1 MPLRHH
7 VSKGHRIAAVSL
19 AAACALPLAGCY
31 VLKQGYSVIK
41 YTHEAIPIKKLQNRP
56 DTPDSLREFLRLVG
70 EIRRFA
76 ADSIGLVR
84 NGNFST
90 YVNIDK
96 KYLVDVVY
104 GAGKLDFTPYQWR
117 FPFFGK
123 FPYKGFFDRNDAQ
136 KEADRLIAKGY
147 DSFIGRV
154 DAFSTLGF
162 FSDPLYS
169 FMRRFTVYRIASL
182 ILHEQTHATIYFK
195 NQAQF
200 NEELAMFVG
209 NEGALRFIRAHY
221 GDSSEHYITA
231 LHEQKDD
238 NEYFR
243 LIKSLY
249 QKLKSVYD
257 GNGTEAEKL
266 DKKRFIIRQFKDSIS
281 ANYDS
286 LFSSQAYRGMAS
298 LDINNALIA
307 ADMTYTYDLNWFYEL
322 YRNKNRDFR
331 AVLAVLKP
339 LKHKKGDIRKA
350 VSF

>member
-1 MPLRHH
+1 MPHRLRF
-7 VSKGHRIAAVSL
+7 SIGYRIAGIAL
-19 AAACALPLAGCY
+19 ASACALPLAGCY
-31 VLKQGYSVIK
+31 VLKQGCSVIK

-84 NGNFST
+84 NGSFST

-96 KYLVDVVY
+96 TYLVDVVY

-117 FPFFGK
+117 FPFFGT
-123 FPYKGFFDRNDAQ
+123 FPYKGFFDRKDAQ

-147 DSFIGRV
+147 DAFIGRV

-169 FMRRFTVYRIASL
+169 FMSRFSVYRIASL
-182 ILHEQTHATIYFK
+182 ILHEQTHATIYYK

-209 NEGALRFIRAHY
+209 NEGALRFIRANY
-221 GDSSEHYITA
+221 GDSSERYINA

-238 NEYFR
+238 GEYFS

-249 QKLKSVYD
+249 RKLKSAYD

-266 DKKRFIIRQFKDSIS
+266 EVKRLIIRKFKDSIS

-286 LFSSQAYRGMAS
+286 LFSSQAYRGMAAM
-298 LDINNALIA
+298 DINNALIA

-322 YRNKNRDFR
+322 YRKKNRDFR
-331 AVLAVLKP
+331 VMLAILKK
-339 LKHKKGDIRKA
+339 LKNKKGDIRK
-350 VSF
+350 SLSL